1 MTAVSTFISLYVL
14 KPAKPNFPLLSEQIT
29 SEWLQ
34 TLLLSKLGLTCYTIK
49 ELTITAPKN
58 EEQGMT
64 SKIAFIKI
72 TWSGSG
78 DEFESLPKSIVVK
91 CTSRDADLGL
101 RVLFRLSKLAERE
114 AGFLKLNG
122 SSKDK
127 EQDILSPILY
137 FYGIIEQTQD
147 FIIVMEDIR
156 DRDSNL
162 KPGKQG
168 QTKISDIKKIL
179 KMQAKTHA
187 NYMGRTAQFEA
198 CEFAPKP
205 TDKSQQFISTVVKK
219 SWPRFKSW
227 AREMGLDVNAVESCG
242 DEIVAKG
249 SKWCDV
255 CSKGPLT
262 LVHGDSHCE
271 NL

>member
-1 MTAVSTFISLYVL
+1 M
-14 KPAKPNFPLLSEQIT
+14 T
-29 SEWLQ
+29 SEV
-34 TLLLSKLGLTCYTIK
+34 
-49 ELTITAPKN
+49 
-58 EEQGMT
+58 
-64 SKIAFIKI
+64 AFIKI
-72 TWSGSG
+72 TWSGSGSG

-114 AGFLKLNG
+114 AGLLELNG
-122 SSKDK
+122 PSKDK
-127 EQDILSPILY
+127 EQDVLSPILY

-156 DRDSNL
+156 DRDSTL

-168 QTKISDIKKIL
+168 QTKISDVKKIL
-179 KMQAKTHA
+179 KMQTKLHA
-187 NYMGRTAQFEA
+187 NYMDRTAQFEA

-205 TDKSQQFISTVVKK
+205 ADKSQQFITPVVKK

-227 AREMGLDVNAVESCG
+227 AREMDLDINAVESCG
-242 DEIVAKG
+242 DKVVAKG

-255 CSKGPLT
+255 CSKDLLT

-271 NL
+271 NYLYTNNSETVSMIDFQLTSVSQPLFDVANCLVLSLKVSSCERRTTKING